1 LKSIRTF
8 VAIELDEALR
18 AVLADVQAQL
28 KKGTMSHTARWVSPR
43 SIHLTLEFLGDV
55 SAGRIEEIEG
65 AIRRA
70 CVSGEAFS
78 VSLTGTG
85 CFPDTRR
92 PRVVWVGVGG
102 DVETLVRLQHS
113 VESELGHIGFS
124 AERRRFHPHLTL
136 ARMRRNARP
145 QECAEF
151 GEFISTARVD
161 ESVSMVVREVS
172 LMRSD
177 LRPSGAVY
185 TCLAAI
191 PLGDELCGG
200 R

>member
-1 LKSIRTF
+1 
-8 VAIELDEALR
+8 
-18 AVLADVQAQL
+18 
-28 KKGTMSHTARWVSPR
+28 MSHTARWVSAQ

-55 SAGRIEEIEG
+55 SAGRIEEVER

-70 CVSGEAFS
+70 CVSVEAFS
-78 VSLTGTG
+78 ISLTSTG
-85 CFPDTRR
+85 CFPNLRR
-92 PRVVWVGVGG
+92 PRVAWMGVGG
-102 DVETLVRLQHS
+102 DAEALIRLQGS
-113 VESELGHIGFS
+113 VESELGHIGFP

-136 ARMRRNARP
+136 ARMRRNARA

-185 TCLAAI
+185 TCLGAI
-191 PLGDELCGG
+191 PLGD
-200 R
+200 

>member
-1 LKSIRTF
+1 MKPIRTF
-8 VAIELDEALR
+8 VAIELDETLR
-18 AVLADVQAQL
+18 TVLADVRAQL
-28 KKGTMSHTARWVSPR
+28 KKGPTSHAARWVSPQ

-55 SAGRIEEIEG
+55 SAGRIEEIERALG
-65 AIRRA
+65 RA
-70 CVSGEAFS
+70 CASAEAFS
-78 VSLTGTG
+78 ISLTSTG
-85 CFPDTRR
+85 CFPNTRR

-102 DVETLVRLQHS
+102 DMEALTRLQLS

-136 ARMRRNARP
+136 ARMRRSARA

-151 GEFISTARVD
+151 GEFISTVRVD
-161 ESVSMVVREVS
+161 ESVSMVVREIS

-191 PLGDELCGG
+191 PLGDQPSGG
-200 R
+200 L